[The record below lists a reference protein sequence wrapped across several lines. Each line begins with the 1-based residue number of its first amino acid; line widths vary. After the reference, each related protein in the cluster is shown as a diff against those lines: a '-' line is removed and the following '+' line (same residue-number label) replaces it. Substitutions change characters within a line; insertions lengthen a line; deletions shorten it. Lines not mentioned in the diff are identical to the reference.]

1 MHFIDKL
8 KIKYYH
14 HKRAKIFEGN
24 SPRVQGWHSL
34 AAQQNRFQALCQP
47 LDLINKSI
55 LDLGCGYGD
64 LKRYIDKLN
73 SQQLASS
80 HNISSYI
87 GIDQHNAFIKSA
99 RLQFLRTANTEFIN
113 ADFSNMTLPKVD
125 IVMASGSLNY
135 YCREKDYLH
144 KLIIA
149 MYKSAHYAV
158 AFNLLDNRYFTSSKF
173 LIAHEPQEILEF
185 CRLIC
190 VNSQLIDHYENNDFT
205 IIMKREKSPLNGCI

>member
-14 HKRAKIFEGN
+14 HKRAKMFGDD
-24 SPRVQGWHSL
+24 SPRVLGWRSL
-34 AAQQNRFQALCQP
+34 DAQQNRFQALCQP
-47 LDLINKSI
+47 LDLIDKSI

-73 SQQLASS
+73 SQQLTST

-87 GIDQHNAFIKSA
+87 GIDQHEAFIKSA
-99 RLQFLRTANTEFIN
+99 RLKFLKTANTAFIKD
-113 ADFSNMTLPKVD
+113 DFSSMTLPKVD

-135 YCREKDYLH
+135 YSREKDYLH

-149 MYKSAHYAV
+149 MYESARYAV
-158 AFNLLDNRYFTSSKF
+158 AFNLLDRRYFTSSKL
-173 LIAHEPQEILEF
+173 LIAYEPQEILEF

-190 VNSQLIDHYENNDFT
+190 VNSQLLDHYENNDFT
-205 IIMKREKSPLNGCI
+205 IIMKR

>member
-8 KIKYYH
+8 KIKHYH
-14 HKRAKIFEGN
+14 HKRTKKFGDKGA
-24 SPRVQGWHSL
+24 RVQGWHSL
-34 AAQQNRFQALCQP
+34 DAQQNRFQALCQP
-47 LDLINKSI
+47 LDLMNKSI

-73 SQQLASS
+73 SQQHTSN

-87 GIDQHNAFIKSA
+87 GIDQHKAFIKSA
-99 RLQFLRTANTEFIN
+99 RLKFISTANTEFIK
-113 ADFSNMTLPKVD
+113 ADFSSMTLPKVD

-135 YCREKDYLH
+135 YSRDKHYLQ

-149 MYKSAHYAV
+149 MYESARYAV
-158 AFNLLDNRYFTSSKF
+158 AFNLLDCRYFTSSKL
-173 LIAHEPQEILEF
+173 LIAHEPEKILAL

-205 IIMKREKSPLNGCI
+205 IIMKR

>member
-14 HKRAKIFEGN
+14 HKRTKLFADN
-24 SPRVQGWHSL
+24 TARVQGWHSL
-34 AAQQNRFQALCQP
+34 DTQQNRFQALCQP

-64 LKRYIDKLN
+64 LKRYIDTLN
-73 SQQLASS
+73 RQPLTSKQHLAR
-80 HNISSYI
+80 YI
-87 GIDQHNAFIKSA
+87 GIDQHKAFIQSA
-99 RLQFLRTANTEFIN
+99 RRQFIHTANTEFIK
-113 ADFSNMTLPKVD
+113 ADFSRMTLPKVD

-135 YCREKDYLH
+135 YSREKDYLQ

-149 MYKSAHYAV
+149 MYGAARDAV
-158 AFNLLDNRYFTSSKF
+158 AFNLLDRRSFISSKL

-185 CRLIC
+185 CRSIC
-190 VNSQLIDHYENNDFT
+190 VNSQLFDHYDNNDFT
-205 IIMKREKSPLNGCI
+205 IIMTREKVS